1 MRKYLFSLLII
12 FLFCSPLHADKLLKS
27 GFLSGEW
34 KLNTDFEVKD
44 PKNKILIIY
53 NHGQDDH
60 DKPSKD
66 CVWGNNIR
74 NFASLSG
81 KKVKDKEVLVYLYCT
96 DHLAGDD
103 RKRLWKKKFD
113 FPYKGITKLDKRVN
127 ANLDLV
133 KKFVELG
140 VPKNQIFLAGQS
152 CGGWVTMM
160 LISKYPDKVAGGIST
175 HHACYGKL
183 SKKYKVNKV
192 GIEKA
197 LENFKKKKPG
207 PAVLRENQIKDISK
221 AKNLPVLVFTH
232 PKDPYDGLLSDWV
245 EEIPGVKRIVIS
257 EDFKINNKW
266 CNRIGINNGERWEEK
281 IKNGHYM
288 ALGNCFQYFNP
299 TILDFIES
307 KIYF

>member
-1 MRKYLFSLLII
+1 M
-12 FLFCSPLHADKLLKS
+12 
-27 GFLSGEW
+27 
-34 KLNTDFEVKD
+34 V
-44 PKNKILIIY
+44 Y
-53 NHGQDDH
+53 N
-60 DKPSKD
+60 
-66 CVWGNNIR
+66 
-74 NFASLSG
+74 F
-81 KKVKDKEVLVYLYCT
+81 CT

-103 RKRLWKKKFD
+103 WKRLWKKKFD

-140 VPKNQIFLAGQS
+140 VSKNQIFLAGQS
-152 CGGWVTMM
+152 CGGWATMM
-160 LISKYPDKVAGGIST
+160 LISRYPDNVAGGIST

-207 PAVLRENQIKDISK
+207 PAVLRENQIKEISK
-221 AKNLPVLVFTH
+221 AKNLPVLIFTH

-257 EDFKINNKW
+257 EDFKINNKN
-266 CNRIGINNGERWEEK
+266 CSRIGVNNGERWEEK
-281 IKNGHYM
+281 VKNAHFM
-288 ALGNCFQYFNP
+288 ALGDCFQYFNP

-307 KIYF
+307 KI

>member
-1 MRKYLFSLLII
+1 MKKYLFSFLII
-12 FLFCSPLHADKLLKS
+12 FLFSSPLHADKLLKS

-34 KLNTDFEVKD
+34 KLNTNFEVKD

-60 DKPSKD
+60 DKPSKN
-66 CVWGNNIR
+66 CVWKNNIR
-74 NFASLSG
+74 NIASLSG
-81 KKVKDKEVLVYLYCT
+81 KKVKDKEVLVYSFCT

-103 RKRLWKKKFD
+103 WKRLWKKKFD

-127 ANLDLV
+127 ANLDLIN
-133 KKFVELG
+133 KFVELG
-140 VPKNQIFLAGQS
+140 VPNNQIFMAGQS
-152 CGGWVTMM
+152 CGGWATMM
-160 LISKYPDKVAGGIST
+160 LISKYPGKVAGGIST

-183 SKKYKVNKV
+183 SKKYKVKKI

-197 LENFKKKKPG
+197 LENFKKKRPG
-207 PAVLRENQIKDISK
+207 PAFLRENQIKDISK

-245 EEIPGVKRIVIS
+245 EKIPEVKRIVIS
-257 EDFKINNKW
+257 EDYKINNKT
-266 CNRIGINNGERWEEK
+266 CSRIGINNGERWKEK

-288 ALGNCFQYFNP
+288 ALGDCFQYYNP

-307 KIYF
+307 KI

>member
-1 MRKYLFSLLII
+1 MKKYLFSFLII
-12 FLFCSPLHADKLLKS
+12 FLFSSPLHADKLLKS

-60 DKPSKD
+60 DKPSKN
-66 CVWGNNIR
+66 CVWKNNIR

-81 KKVKDKEVLVYLYCT
+81 KKVKDKEVLVYLFCT

-103 RKRLWKKKFD
+103 WKRLWKKKFD
-113 FPYKGITKLDKRVN
+113 FPYKGTTKLDKRVK
-127 ANLDLV
+127 ANLDLI

-140 VPKNQIFLAGQS
+140 IPNNQIFMAGQS
-152 CGGWVTMM
+152 CGGWATMM
-160 LISKYPDKVAGGIST
+160 FISKYSDKVAGGIST
-175 HHACYGKL
+175 HHACYGEL
-183 SKKYKVNKV
+183 SKKYKVKKV

-245 EEIPGVKRIVIS
+245 EEIPGAKRIVIS
-257 EDFKINNKW
+257 EDFKINNKS
-266 CNRIGINNGERWEEK
+266 CSRIGVNNGERWEEK
-281 IKNGHYM
+281 VKNGHYM
-288 ALGNCFQYFNP
+288 ALGDCFQYFNP

-307 KIYF
+307 KI

>member
-1 MRKYLFSLLII
+1 MKKYLFSFLII
-12 FLFCSPLHADKLLKS
+12 FLFSNPLHADKLLKS

-34 KLNTDFEVKD
+34 KLNTNFEIKD
-44 PKNKILIIY
+44 PKNKILIIF
-53 NHGQDDH
+53 NHGQEDH
-60 DKPSKD
+60 DKPSKN
-66 CVWGNNIR
+66 CVWKNNIR

-81 KKVKDKEVLVYLYCT
+81 LKVKDKEVLVYLFCT

-103 RKRLWKKKFD
+103 WKRLWKKKFD

-133 KKFVELG
+133 KKFIELG

-152 CGGWVTMM
+152 CGGWATMM

-183 SKKYKVNKV
+183 SKKYKVKKV

-207 PAVLRENQIKDISK
+207 PAVLRENQIKEISK
-221 AKNLPVLVFTH
+221 AKDLPVLVFTH

-257 EDFKINNKW
+257 EDFKINNKS
-266 CNRIGINNGERWEEK
+266 CSRIGINNGERWEEK
-281 IKNGHYM
+281 VKNAHYM
-288 ALGNCFQYFNP
+288 ALGDCFQYFNS
-299 TILDFIES
+299 TILNFIES
-307 KIYF
+307 KI

>member
-1 MRKYLFSLLII
+1 MKKYLFSFLII
-12 FLFCSPLHADKLLKS
+12 FLFSSPLHADKLLKS

-281 IKNGHYM
+281 IKKAMLNDVDDFFE
-288 ALGNCFQYFNP
+288 NCTNYTFR
-299 TILDFIES
+299 LER
-307 KIYF
+307 

>member
-266 CNRIGINNGERWEEK
+266 CNRIGINNGERWKEK
-281 IKNGHYM
+281 VKNGHYM
-288 ALGNCFQYFNP
+288 ALGDCFQSFNP

-307 KIYF
+307 KI

>member
-1 MRKYLFSLLII
+1 MKKYLFSFLII
-12 FLFCSPLHADKLLKS
+12 FLFSTPLHADKLLKS

-34 KLNTDFEVKD
+34 KLNTNFEVKD

-60 DKPSKD
+60 DKPSKN
-66 CVWGNNIR
+66 CVWKNNIR
-74 NFASLSG
+74 NIASLSG
-81 KKVKDKEVLVYLYCT
+81 KKVKDKEVLVYSFCT
-96 DHLAGDD
+96 DHLGGDD
-103 RKRLWKKKFD
+103 WKRLWKKKFD

-127 ANLDLV
+127 ANLDLI
-133 KKFVELG
+133 KKFIELG
-140 VPKNQIFLAGQS
+140 IPKNQIFIAGQS
-152 CGGWVTMM
+152 CGGWATMM

-175 HHACYGKL
+175 HHACYGEL
-183 SKKYKVNKV
+183 SKKYKVKKV

-245 EEIPGVKRIVIS
+245 EEIPGVKRIIIS
-257 EDFKINNKW
+257 EDFKINNKN
-266 CNRIGINNGERWEEK
+266 CSRIGINNGERWKEK
-281 IKNGHYM
+281 VKNGHYM
-288 ALGNCFQYFNP
+288 ALGDCFQYFNP

-307 KIYF
+307 KI

>member
-1 MRKYLFSLLII
+1 MKKYLLSFLII
-12 FLFCSPLHADKLLKS
+12 FLFSSPLHADKLLKS

-44 PKNKILIIY
+44 SKNKILIIY

-60 DKPSKD
+60 DKPSKN
-66 CVWGNNIR
+66 CVWKNNIR

-81 KKVKDKEVLVYLYCT
+81 KKIKDKEVLVYLFCT

-103 RKRLWKKKFD
+103 WKRLWKKKFD
-113 FPYKGITKLDKRVN
+113 FPYKGTTKLDKRVK
-127 ANLDLV
+127 ANLDLI
-133 KKFVELG
+133 KKFVDLG
-140 VPKNQIFLAGQS
+140 VQKNQIFLAGQS
-152 CGGWVTMM
+152 CGGWATMM
-160 LISKYPDKVAGGIST
+160 LISKYPEKVAGGITT
-175 HHACYGKL
+175 HPACYGEL
-183 SKKYKVNKV
+183 SKKYKVKKV

-232 PKDPYDGLLSDWV
+232 PKDPYEGLLSDWV

-257 EDFKINNKW
+257 EDFKINNKM
-266 CNRIGINNGERWEEK
+266 CNRIGINNGERWKEK
-281 IKNGHYM
+281 VKNGHYM
-288 ALGNCFQYFNP
+288 ALGDCFQYFNP

-307 KIYF
+307 KI